1 MITRL
6 FGIELKDDEMDVEV
20 SSLRNG
26 SKQHG
31 QVEKIIIEVKSGK
44 QYELYVKDGK
54 LIKKERETE

>member
-6 FGIELKDDEMDVEV
+6 FGIELKDDEMDVEI

-44 QYELYVKDGK
+44 QYELHVKDGE
-54 LIKKERETE
+54 LVKEERKAE